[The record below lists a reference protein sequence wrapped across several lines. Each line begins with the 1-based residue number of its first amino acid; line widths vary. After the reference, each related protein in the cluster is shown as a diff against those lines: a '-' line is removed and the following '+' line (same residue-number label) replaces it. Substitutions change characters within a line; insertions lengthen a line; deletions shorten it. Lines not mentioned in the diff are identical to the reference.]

1 MYDVA
6 VLGAGPAGLAAATA
20 ARGLGANVVVLEQG
34 KPLRDRS
41 QDNRADIVSGV
52 GGAGLYSD
60 GKFSFFPAAT
70 AVWRLEPRPL
80 LVDGYEWLGQTL
92 AQAGLPVPALPA
104 GTVTASPAA
113 AGTARKRY
121 PSFYLPIDERN
132 AITRRLA
139 NDMGD
144 CIQTSMAMTRFGQSP
159 LGHAW
164 LRTAGGIVT
173 ARRVVLAPGRL
184 GPLVIAQ
191 SLSRTELIYRR
202 TELGVRVEQPAE
214 EFVLSDDD
222 SLDPKLITTQPGGQ
236 SWRTFCCCRNGLVV
250 ATSAGG
256 FTSVSGRADCPP
268 TGQSNVG
275 VSVRYQ
281 DARKGLS
288 ALRAAQRNQPATEP
302 AVEHFGQVFGRSGGV
317 RDTSQ
322 VARMLGAET
331 ARHVAEALSQLA
343 SFTGKRLTNAVLYAP
358 LLEGVGMY
366 PRLQSDLRIP
376 GRPIFVAGDATG
388 IFRGLTAA
396 LLSGFVA
403 GSTAALSA
411 LARTR

>member
-20 ARGLGANVVVLEQG
+20 ARDLGANVVVLEQG
-34 KPLRDRS
+34 KALRDRS
-41 QDNRADIVSGV
+41 QDNRDDIVSGV

-60 GKFSFFPAAT
+60 GKFSFFPSAT

-80 LVDGYEWLGQTL
+80 LVAGYEWLGQTL
-92 AQAGLPVPALPA
+92 APAGLPVPALPV
-104 GTVTASPAA
+104 GTITVAPAA
-113 AGTARKRY
+113 AGTVRKRY
-121 PSFYLPIDERN
+121 PSFYLPIGERN

-139 NDMGD
+139 NDIGD
-144 CIQTSMAMTRFGQSP
+144 CIRTSMTMTGFGQSS

-164 LRTAGGIVT
+164 LRTANGIIT

-191 SLSRTELIYRR
+191 SLSPAELIYRR

-222 SLDPKLITTQPGGQ
+222 SLDPKLITTRPGGR

-256 FTSVSGRADCPP
+256 ITSVSGRADCPP
-268 TGQSNVG
+268 TGRSNVG
-275 VSVRYQ
+275 VSVRYA

-288 ALRAAQRNQPATEP
+288 ALRAARRSQPAAEP
-302 AVEHFGQVFGRSGGV
+302 AVEHFGQVFGARGGV
-317 RDTSQ
+317 RNSSQ
-322 VARMLGAET
+322 VAQMLGAET
-331 ARHVAEALSQLA
+331 ARHVAEALSELA
-343 SFTGKRLTNAVLYAP
+343 SFTGKHLINAVLYAP
-358 LLEGVGMY
+358 MLEGVGMY

-376 GRPIFVAGDATG
+376 GQPIFVADDATG

-411 LARTR
+411 FARTQ